1 MPILSVQSHVAA
13 GHVGNAAA
21 VPALQA
27 LGRAVWPVH
36 TVLFSNHPG
45 YGCFGGRAVPA
56 DLVAD
61 CLSGLAAHSAWP
73 AREAVLS
80 GYLGTPAT
88 AEALAETVQGAR
100 ADRPELPYL
109 CDPVMGDTGPGLYVD
124 PALPALFRD
133 RLIPLATIA
142 TPNRFELE
150 VLTGLSCPSLDATIK
165 AARAL
170 SERGPAVVIVTSVD
184 APDGPEPAGA
194 RCLAIQGENAWIVA
208 APQLPLEPPPNGAGD
223 LLAALFLHH
232 WLTDARPQVALSA
245 AVSGLSAVLE
255 ATLDSRRTAG
265 GGRELALM
273 AALERL
279 SAPTRI
285 WAPIR
290 VLGSASAL

>member
-45 YGCFGGRAVPA
+45 YGRFGGRAVPA

-61 CLSGLAAHSAWP
+61 CLRGLAAHSAWL

-80 GYLGTPAT
+80 GYLGTPGT
-88 AEALAETVQGAR
+88 AEALADTVRAAR
-100 ADRPELPYL
+100 ADRPDLPYL
-109 CDPVMGDTGPGLYVD
+109 CDPVMGDDGPGLYVD
-124 PALPALFRD
+124 AALPALFRD

-150 VLTGLSCPSLDATIK
+150 VLSGQACPTLDTTVA

-170 SERGPAVVIVTSVD
+170 MAAGPSVVVVTSLD
-184 APDGPEPAGA
+184 APDDPEPAAA
-194 RCLAIQGENAWIVA
+194 RCLVVSADGAWVVA
-208 APQLPLEPPPNGAGD
+208 SPRLALEPPPNGAGD

-232 WLTDARPQVALSA
+232 WLKDARPQVALSA
-245 AVSGLSAVLE
+245 AVSGLFTVLTE
-255 ATLDSRRTAG
+255 TLAA
-265 GGRELALM
+265 GGRELALLP
-273 AALERL
+273 ALARL
-279 SAPTRI
+279 AEPPRI
-285 WAPIR
+285 WSPIR
-290 VLGSASAL
+290 L